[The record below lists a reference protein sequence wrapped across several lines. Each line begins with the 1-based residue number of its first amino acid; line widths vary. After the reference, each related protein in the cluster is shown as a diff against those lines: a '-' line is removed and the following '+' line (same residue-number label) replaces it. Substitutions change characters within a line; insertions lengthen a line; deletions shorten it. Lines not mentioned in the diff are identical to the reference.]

1 MEFEVIQGDIAQQS
15 ADAVVNAANTGMQMG
30 SGVAGALREAGGEQL
45 NDEAVGKGP
54 VDLGGVIVTDAFELD
69 ADYVVHAAAM
79 EPGGTATAESIR
91 KAARNALEAADE
103 RGCESLVMPALGT
116 GVAGFSTEEGARI
129 VARVIADFEP
139 DSLRDVRFVASGAH
153 ASETVR
159 RVADEVLDG

>member
-139 DSLRDVRFVASGAH
+139 DSLRDVRFVAYGDD